1 MLPAVYRKGELMLQ
15 GSCLCGVVQYE
26 YSGELGPIA
35 MWHCSQCR
43 RAQGSAYATNS
54 PIRASQFRFV
64 TGQELVKEFE
74 STPGKKRA
82 FCRECGSPIYS
93 RLDSKPDT
101 LRLRIGS
108 VTTPIEAK
116 PSYHIYANSAAQWY
130 EFTDG
135 LPRYAQLEDSPPV

>member
-1 MLPAVYRKGELMLQ
+1 M
-15 GSCLCGVVQYE
+15 C
-26 YSGELGPIA
+26 
-35 MWHCSQCR
+35 HCSQCR

-74 STPGKKRA
+74 FTAGKKRA
-82 FCRECGSPIYS
+82 FCWECGSRIYS
-93 RLDSKPDT
+93 RLDSKPDA

-108 VTTPIEAK
+108 LTTPIEAK
-116 PSYHIYANSAAQWY
+116 PSYHIYANSAAEWY

-135 LPRYAQLEDSPPV
+135 LPRYAELEYSPLV